1 MSPEQPTFRRD
12 LFEIENARNLTR
24 DELVGTFVPTKSF
37 WRLLSAKNQI
47 ILGARGSGKTALAK
61 MLSHDH
67 LSRLGHDRARAAVE
81 SKSFI
86 GIYLPTS
93 VEWVGS
99 LKNKPWQT
107 ESEAEEF
114 FQWRLNISTT
124 LAFLITVR
132 SCLDTYC
139 DNPGT
144 RARAESEIS
153 KALAEAWLPN
163 YGECD
168 TIRHLQHAVEDI
180 EHKKQQQLARFRA
193 LGRLAEGEEPA
204 GLGFATELFG
214 PLRRGIQLVG
224 RVLEFPAECTWLL
237 CLDEA
242 EFLEPSHHRILNTYL
257 RSDSG
262 NLTFKLTTMPYK
274 HYTRATNTALSLNVG
289 HDFEY
294 VYIDQDPVLPSGR
307 RPSQFATKL
316 FRKRAEL
323 SGPQYQNVTLLKLL
337 GDSTLLDRKTT
348 DWAADSANFVLLREY
363 ATADTLERAE
373 RLRGNPQAFQD
384 QIVRKLHGAL
394 LLRHAL
400 GSQKGRSDLDVF
412 SGARMLI
419 RCSDANPRRLIR
431 LFNSVLLEAQG
442 EGLLRNVSKK
452 AQNRILTAFSASTL
466 LRVQSE
472 PECGRDLYR
481 FLMLIG
487 TFMHSDLVDRK
498 LSTDQVSSVVVD
510 DTVSDEEWDLV
521 QNAVGLGL
529 LFPNLALNSGD
540 EMPERSGVFHLA
552 YVLAPY
558 FQILPRRGTA
568 RSLRTVIDVA
578 RSNSILD
585 GQLSL
590 FDPTRNEGGPS

>member
-1 MSPEQPTFRRD
+1 MSPELPIFRRD

-67 LSRLGHDRARAAVE
+67 LSRLQHDRAAGAI
-81 SKSFI
+81 SAKSFI

-99 LKNKPWQT
+99 LKNKPWQS
-107 ESEAEEF
+107 EIEAEQF

-132 SCLDTYC
+132 SCLECYC
-139 DNPGT
+139 DDRGD
-144 RARAESEIS
+144 RARAEAQIS
-153 KALAEAWLPN
+153 KLLAEAWIPD
-163 YGECD
+163 YGACD
-168 TIRHLQHAVEDI
+168 TIRELQHAVEDV
-180 EHKKQQQLARFRA
+180 EHRKQQQLARFRA
-193 LGRLAEGEEPA
+193 LGHLEVGEEPA
-204 GLGFATELFG
+204 GLGFATDLFA
-214 PLRRGIQLVG
+214 PLRRGIQLVS
-224 RVLEFPAECTWLL
+224 RVLDFPEDCSWLL

-274 HYTRATNTALSLNVG
+274 HYTRATNTAVPLNVG

-307 RPSQFATKL
+307 STSQFATKL

-323 SGPQYQNVTLLKLL
+323 SGAQYQNVTLLKLL
-337 GDSTLLDRKTT
+337 GESTLLDRKSS
-348 DWAADSANFVLLREY
+348 DWAPDSLCSQLLRQYGSEE
-363 ATADTLERAE
+363 TIERAE
-373 RLRGNPQAFQD
+373 RLRPVPQAFQD
-384 QIVRKLHGAL
+384 QLARKLHGAL

-400 GSQKGRSDLDVF
+400 DTQKGRADLDVF
-412 SGARMLI
+412 SGAQMLV

-431 LFNSVLLEAQG
+431 LFNIVLLEAQG
-442 EGLLRNVSKK
+442 EGTLRALSKK
-452 AQNRILTAFSASTL
+452 AQNRILTTFSASTL

-472 PECGRDLYR
+472 PECGQELFR
-481 FLMLIG
+481 FLVLVG
-487 TFMHSDLVDRK
+487 TYMHNDLVGHK
-498 LSTDQVSSVVVD
+498 LSTDQVSSINVD
-510 DTVSDEEWDLV
+510 ETVSPEEWSLV
-521 QNAVGLGL
+521 QQAVGLGL
-529 LFPNLALNSGD
+529 LFPNLSLNSAD
-540 EMPERSGVFHLA
+540 ELPERSGVFHLA

-558 FQILPRRGTA
+558 FRILPRRGMA
-568 RSLRTVIDVA
+568 RSLRTIVDVSA
-578 RSNSILD
+578 RDGVLD

-590 FDPTRNEGGPS
+590 FDSPAGGGAS